1 MIKDKLRY
9 VPAVFMILFLSA
21 ANLFLIKL
29 IRQTPRIPQS
39 APTESPFS
47 HSVLDTKNPGELVLK
62 GKAGDMVDISLV
74 EGVSYKQVR
83 LSNGS
88 ALWVIVDRGG
98 KTTVLL
104 Y

>member
-1 MIKDKLRY
+1 M
-9 VPAVFMILFLSA
+9 
-21 ANLFLIKL
+21 
-29 IRQTPRIPQS
+29 
-39 APTESPFS
+39 
-47 HSVLDTKNPGELVLK
+47 DTKNPGELVLK

-74 EGVSYKQVR
+74 EGISYKQVR
-83 LSNGS
+83 LSSNKEKIKIPAGQYNISVNNGS